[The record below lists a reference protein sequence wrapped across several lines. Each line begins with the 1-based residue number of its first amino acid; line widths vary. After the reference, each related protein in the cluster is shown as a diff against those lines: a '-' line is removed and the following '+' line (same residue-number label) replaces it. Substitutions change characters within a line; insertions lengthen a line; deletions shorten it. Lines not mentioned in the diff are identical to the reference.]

1 MRFSDQEMVE
11 TILRRPV
18 RPSSMPAAWQA
29 REAAYVAAN
38 GRFYLRQEDIERLV
52 VLYARRQSE
61 LQRELLAAID
71 ATRVCGPGTVDR
83 MSLVVDNTR
92 PQVRS

>member
-1 MRFSDQEMVE
+1 
-11 TILRRPV
+11 
-18 RPSSMPAAWQA
+18 MPAAWQA

-71 ATRVCGPGTVDR
+71 ATRVCGPGTAIHMR
-83 MSLVVDNTR
+83 LAIDNTQ
-92 PQVRS
+92 PEVSA